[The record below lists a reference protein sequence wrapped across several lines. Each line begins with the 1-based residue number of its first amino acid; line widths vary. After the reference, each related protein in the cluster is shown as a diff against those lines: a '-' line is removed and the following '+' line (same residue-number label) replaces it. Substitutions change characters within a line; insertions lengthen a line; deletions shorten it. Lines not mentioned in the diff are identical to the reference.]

1 MADPYVRKLVHRN
14 TYYSKAD
21 IHGRVV
27 VVLDGVLDNRGLQLI
42 PPISRAFPGGTIIE
56 LIGTDE
62 RTAGPGRSVDSIA
75 YIGFIELLDSGVLL
89 AGDEVRCGDTL
100 LGTVVGYD
108 DTHMPNHQNTVIY
121 MTTKQ
126 TGKDLGISV
135 GDRIV
140 IKGITPETK

>member
-1 MADPYVRKLVHRN
+1 MADPYVRKLVNRN

-27 VVLDGVLDNRGLQLI
+27 VVLDGVLENRGLQLI
-42 PPISRAFPGGTIIE
+42 PPISRGFSSGTIIE

-62 RTAGPGRSVDSIA
+62 KAAAPGASVDSIA
-75 YIGFIELLDSGVLL
+75 YIGFIELLDGGVLL
-89 AGDEVRCGDTL
+89 AGDKILCGDTV
-100 LGTVVGYD
+100 LGIIVGFD
-108 DTHMPNHQNTVIY
+108 DTHMPNHQNTVMY